1 MSLSFCRLNAVT
13 RAVALATVAACSDGG
28 SPDPVSI
35 EDTQFAASLGIDL
48 TKFTKTSA
56 GVYIENVTV
65 GNGTVG
71 TNGRRAT
78 IHYIG
83 WLANGTQF
91 DANQPPSQPF
101 GWVIAS
107 GQVIPGFDEGV
118 RGMAVGGRR
127 KVIIPPE
134 LGYGRTGSGPIPPNA
149 VLVFQIDL
157 VALQ

>member
-1 MSLSFCRLNAVT
+1 MSFAFCRLNRIT
-13 RAVALATVAACSDGG
+13 GLVALAATAACSDGG

-35 EDTQFAASLGIDL
+35 ENTQFAASLGINL
-48 TKFTKTSA
+48 SQFTRTSA
-56 GVYIENVTV
+56 GVYLQDVTV
-65 GNGTVG
+65 GNGAVA
-71 TNGRRAT
+71 TNGKRAS

-101 GWVIAS
+101 AFTIAS
-107 GQVIPGFDEGV
+107 GQVIPGFDEAV
-118 RGMAVGGRR
+118 RDMKVGGRR
-127 KVIIPPE
+127 KAIIPSE
-134 LGYGRTGSGPIPPNA
+134 LGYGRNGSGPIPPNA